1 MIIVVLLA
9 LCAGRAAAE
18 PELCAAAGKRRDA
31 AMCAPAP
38 SRCVRPGSVFWLY
51 IRQCAGFS
59 VGKGILDSLYLALR
73 AFSRSAARSRS
84 AWRECASLPRML
96 PSLSTQRF
104 QSGSALAALAL
115 ALMAALRTASSS
127 PSSPAASRFACF
139 FFGFRDALGRR
150 LLRVFKVL
158 KTLRRGLLG
167 RLLLGRAARLEL
179 GLGPLAS
186 VFFLDA

>member
-59 VGKGILDSLYLALR
+59 VGKGILDSLYPAAAIAWGDGYSLAHAKTAGQLAAARRAGGVTLTALR
-73 AFSRSAARSRS
+73 HPVDRVVAQYFQTADLEAQGVDKTWDGHRLQELGPWVATHSRPA
-84 AWRECASLPRML
+84 PRRGNDGKAQ
-96 PSLSTQRF
+96 LST
-104 QSGSALAALAL
+104 
-115 ALMAALRTASSS
+115 
-127 PSSPAASRFACF
+127 
-139 FFGFRDALGRR
+139 ALGIHH
-150 LLRVFKVL
+150 
-158 KTLRRGLLG
+158 
-167 RLLLGRAARLEL
+167 RA
-179 GLGPLAS
+179 
-186 VFFLDA
+186 